1 MVAMVIL
8 AGRISASELEPLASN
23 PLGIPPAFEPV
34 SNSRLVTA
42 AAKLREAMGP
52 LDAWLSRSQSGEG
65 WRTYLDWPA
74 LEQQAASAQNADV
87 DTLARIYR
95 RLDSGAEGLELARF
109 AAVRRALGLK
119 PGMRVQ
125 VRVEGKRALITPAP
139 AAEPASLKDIQALLA
154 YEGPP
159 VAVDDMRVTHYEG

>member
-74 LEQQAASAQNADV
+74 LEQQAASAQNAVV
-87 DTLARIYR
+87 DTLDRIYS

-109 AAVRRALGLK
+109 AAVRRALGGYLEAVGTSK
-119 PGMRVQ
+119 NPKADEVYGRRLDQLAGAVATAAAVGTPEQ
-125 VRVEGKRALITPAP
+125 VSRFCA
-139 AAEPASLKDIQALLA
+139 
-154 YEGPP
+154 
-159 VAVDDMRVTHYEG
+159 